1 LNGNQEIRDLGLALG
16 CGMGKLCDPTKL
28 RYAKVIIMTDADVD
42 GAHIAS
48 LLLTFF
54 FQEMRTIID
63 SGNVY
68 LAQPPLYRLTQGS
81 KSVYAQDDA
90 HKDHLLKVHFKGAK
104 NIDIGRFKG
113 LGEMLPAQLRDTT
126 MHRDK
131 RTLLRV
137 FIKENEQIV
146 EFVDRL
152 MGKNAEARYNFIQ
165 ENAPH
170 IQDVDI

>member
-1 LNGNQEIRDLGLALG
+1 MALALG
-16 CGMGKLCDPTKL
+16 CGMGKLCDPVKL
-28 RYAKVIIMTDADVD
+28 RYSKVIIMTDADVD

-54 FQEMRTIID
+54 FQEMRTLID
-63 SGNVY
+63 AGNIY
-68 LAQPPLYRLTQGS
+68 LAQPPLYRLTQGA
-81 KSVYAQDDA
+81 KSVYARDDA
-90 HKDHLLKVHFKGAK
+90 EKDQLLKVHFKGAK
-104 NIDIGRFKG
+104 NVDIGRFKG

-137 FIKENEQIV
+137 FIKDKEDIRH
-146 EFVDRL
+146 FVGRL
-152 MGKNAEARYNFIQ
+152 MGKNPEARYTFIQ

-170 IQDVDI
+170 IQEVDV